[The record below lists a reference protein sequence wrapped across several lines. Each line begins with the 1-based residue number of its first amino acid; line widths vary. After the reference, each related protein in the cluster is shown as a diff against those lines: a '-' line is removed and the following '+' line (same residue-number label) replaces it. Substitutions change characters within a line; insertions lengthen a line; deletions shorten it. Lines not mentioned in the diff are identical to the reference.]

1 MKKPV
6 LNPTLTLTLMLGLP
20 AKHSGIF
27 HRLYK
32 GKFLVSS
39 RWARVG
45 TSEADALARNR
56 QGWGCLPVPV
66 SYWLCWAA
74 LSLAPTLNSPK
85 TYLYTTSVF
94 DIQVELCFMNATFTL
109 YLAPMYW
116 KCAIEIL

>member
-6 LNPTLTLTLMLGLP
+6 LNPTLTLTLTLGLP
-20 AKHSGIF
+20 AKHSGVF
-27 HRLYK
+27 HCLYK

-45 TSEADALARNR
+45 PALPGR
-56 QGWGCLPVPV
+56 
-66 SYWLCWAA
+66 SLC
-74 LSLAPTLNSPK
+74 SLQPLLTLNSLK

-109 YLAPMYW
+109 YLAP
-116 KCAIEIL
+116 IFLEPRL